1 MLVGL
6 SIIGLT
12 YGSAFEN
19 IKDILKKVSDKNA
32 QNELLKKYLINN
44 IEDNL
49 EDCKINFFINFF
61 NLIDSTN
68 AQKEIVNKIVEHFKA
83 NGKREM
89 ILGFFDRV
97 GIEVTQVKPDVLK
110 RSEPDK
116 CFFDEEKS
124 IKRLK

>member
-1 MLVGL
+1 
-6 SIIGLT
+6 LT